1 MLERPAH
8 WTTHQGA
15 GHCGAVLPTDD
26 LTPGGV
32 APAFAPL
39 DHVLGHVKMSS
50 VFYSPSELSEPW
62 AIEIPPMERCLWFH
76 VVTDGRCT
84 FDLTGEP
91 VHLATGDIAVVPH
104 GSGHTGWGG
113 EERVPAR
120 SVLDLP
126 HEELTEY
133 YGLLRHGGGGPRT
146 ELVCGG
152 IRFDHPA
159 ARHLIDAL
167 PPLIVVRGGGLGR
180 ASWARPMLD
189 LLADEVRHH
198 RAGNAA
204 IVSRLCDVIVI
215 QAVREWIES
224 DPAARSGW
232 LGALRDPQ
240 LGAAIAAVH
249 SRPEHP
255 WTVAELATIGHL
267 SRSAFAERFSALV
280 GEPPMSYVRR
290 WRMYR
295 AAELLE
301 SRGLSVTAAGRA
313 VGYDS
318 EAAFSRA
325 YKRVMGAPPSVWKSE
340 AVAAG

>member
-104 GSGHTGWGG
+104 GSGHTGRGG

-215 QAVREWIES
+215 RQYGSGSNPTRPLGRAGS
-224 DPAARSGW
+224 ARCATRSSVP
-232 LGALRDPQ
+232 R
-240 LGAAIAAVH
+240 
-249 SRPEHP
+249 SRPSIP
-255 WTVAELATIGHL
+255 DRNTPGRSPNSQPSATSPDRRSRNGSARWSANRRCPTCDAGACTELRNC
-267 SRSAFAERFSALV
+267 SS
-280 GEPPMSYVRR
+280 
-290 WRMYR
+290 R
-295 AAELLE
+295 AAC
-301 SRGLSVTAAGRA
+301 R
-313 VGYDS
+313 
-318 EAAFSRA
+318 
-325 YKRVMGAPPSVWKSE
+325 
-340 AVAAG
+340 